1 MPLWCCPPQTP
12 GPDPAVLQIRF
23 VPGADGPVNRSGGG
37 RGSPEAQGQP
47 PGADTSPGAPSR
59 GWVRVGGTKRFAA
72 LGRGRGG
79 SSPCPLGPTEPSA
92 GGDPGVHS
100 IPVALL
106 RPQGVPKPLE
116 GRAGGGKLSTGVTTT
131 SKPRGRA
138 HPMHPPCPMQPC
150 VPFPKQPQ
158 GGPGVGW
165 VPAPVWGLVSHPK
178 RNQTPS
184 RTGER
189 TRQSPAQHN
198 LGFPAPRGS
207 CCTRREPP
215 GWGETGTFEDSQA
228 LEQLPEHLT
237 TGEGIACPAGS
248 QKYPKPDPRD
258 WGTLPEDPPVVGW
271 LRTRVGHERPG

>member
-1 MPLWCCPPQTP
+1 MSPWPYRAQRWGRSRCPQHPR
-12 GPDPAVLQIRF
+12 GPA
-23 VPGADGPVNRSGGG
+23 A
-37 RGSPEAQGQP
+37 
-47 PGADTSPGAPSR
+47 SPGGPKAPGGK
-59 GWVRVGGTKRFAA
+59 GWGWEAEHWGHHHPKTPRQSQPHAPT
-72 LGRGRGG
+72 LPQI
-79 SSPCPLGPTEPSA
+79 SPCP
-92 GGDPGVHS
+92 
-100 IPVALL
+100 I
-106 RPQGVPKPLE
+106 
-116 GRAGGGKLSTGVTTT
+116 
-131 SKPRGRA
+131 
-138 HPMHPPCPMQPC
+138 QPC

-228 LEQLPEHLT
+228 LEQLPEHLP